1 MDVKSSKFNTIKVV
15 IVNRLWMFLQRV
27 NIIEQICDHYDLYL
41 CYISK
46 NKPPLVMKVKLSL
59 VLMLL
64 PFIIFGQQ
72 HRCGTHSHD
81 MEKAENLFSKA
92 GYLKDLNSRRGE
104 IKYIPVKLHVV
115 SDNLGGNKAGMQ
127 GVLNQFARLN
137 SDFKNLNLVFY
148 LVDGS
153 GFNFIKDNAINSNP
167 RANEADMKSYKHP
180 NAVNIF
186 FTSKIIIPGSEG
198 TILGYYSPTNDFVTI
213 INSEVE
219 GNTNTISHE
228 VGHFFNLRHTFHGWE
243 ANPYTENEHGNP
255 VALDFAP
262 ETNVRV
268 ELVNKSNCTIAADQ
282 LCDTPPDYNFGFSVP
297 GCTWT
302 KTILDRNSDTI
313 KPMANNQMSY
323 FNNCSSFVFTLDQEN
338 RMRAN
343 LSNFLRSNLERNY
356 IPNTKTLPVSSEL
369 ISPQNS
375 QKIDSYNSV
384 TFEWKDQGAEYYML
398 EVRNSAEAY
407 VYFVK
412 GQTKYTAKN
421 LLANK
426 LYVWSVRAFNDG
438 FANNN
443 ISNTSRTLRT
453 GSIQVGIND
462 IIELSKYKIYPNP
475 ATIDQINI
483 ELELDTPLEAYLL
496 LRDLS
501 GKILYTKNENLIIG
515 RSNISLDI
523 STFADGFYFFEMV
536 TAKGRLVEKIL
547 IQK

>member
-1 MDVKSSKFNTIKVV
+1 
-15 IVNRLWMFLQRV
+15 
-27 NIIEQICDHYDLYL
+27 
-41 CYISK
+41 
-46 NKPPLVMKVKLSL
+46 MKIKLSFVFL
-59 VLMLL
+59 LL
-64 PFIIFGQQ
+64 PFIMLSQKYV
-72 HRCGTHSHD
+72 CGTHSHD
-81 MEKAENLFSKA
+81 MEEAQKLFTQA
-92 GYLKDLNSRRGE
+92 GYLKNLESNRGE
-104 IKYIPVKLHVV
+104 LRYIPVKIHVV
-115 SDNLGGNKAGMQ
+115 SDNLGGNKATMQ
-127 GVLNQFARLN
+127 AVLNQFARLN

-153 GFNFIKDNAINSNP
+153 TFSFIKDNAINSNP

-180 NAVNIF
+180 NALNIF

-198 TILGYYSPTNDFVTI
+198 NILGYYSPSNDFVTI
-213 INSEVE
+213 INTEAE

-243 ANPYTENEHGNP
+243 ANPYAENEHGNP

-262 ETNVRV
+262 ETTVRV

-297 GCTWT
+297 GCSWT
-302 KTILDRNSDTI
+302 KTILDKNSDTI

-343 LSNFLRSNLERNY
+343 LSNFLRSNLDRNY
-356 IPNTKTLPVSSEL
+356 VPNTKTLPSSSEL
-369 ISPQNS
+369 ITPLNA
-375 QKIDSYNSV
+375 QKIDGYNSV
-384 TFEWKDQGAEYYML
+384 TFEWKDQGADFYML
-398 EVRNSAEAY
+398 EVKNSSEAY

-426 LYVWSVRAFNDG
+426 LYVWSVRAVNDG
-438 FANNN
+438 FTNNN
-443 ISNTSRTLRT
+443 RDNISRTVRT
-453 GSIQVGIND
+453 GSIQVAINE
-462 IIELSKYKIYPNP
+462 ILELSKYKIYPNP
-475 ATIDQINI
+475 VTTNQFNV
-483 ELELDTPLEAYLL
+483 ELELDTPLEAELI

-501 GKILYTKNENLIIG
+501 GKKLYFKNENLTIG
-515 RSNISLDI
+515 KSNISLDI
-523 STFADGFYFFEMV
+523 STFANGFYIFEMV
-536 TAKGRLVEKIL
+536 TSKGRLVEKIL